1 MDKKEFIRQ
10 FLAGAF
16 FFVGIFL
23 MVMFIFFL
31 GRDKGLAQAKFQVVV
46 LYRHVG
52 GLMEGAPVR
61 LAGVNVGSV
70 DNIDFLDHVV
80 DSRRVKVTLNIFA
93 RYKKQL
99 EKNLTFAVKTEG
111 ILGEKLVEIDV
122 LGETPK
128 MDLARPV
135 IGEDPLDVQDL
146 AEVFGE
152 AAESFTR
159 TADQLNKIDVLALTQ
174 VMGET
179 SQSLLTTSEG
189 INDIMVELE
198 EITLKAK
205 RILDRVEQRIIEG
218 NLFKVF

>member
-1 MDKKEFIRQ
+1 MDKKEFIKQ
-10 FLAGAF
+10 FLAGIF

-23 MVMFIFFL
+23 ILMFIFFL
-31 GRDKGLAQAKFQVVV
+31 GRDKGLAQARFQVVV
-46 LYRHVG
+46 LYRNVG

-61 LAGVNVGSV
+61 LAGVHVGSV
-70 DNIDFLDHVV
+70 DNIDFLEQEV
-80 DSRRVKVTLNIFA
+80 DSRRVKVTLNIFS

-99 EKNLTFAVKTEG
+99 ERNLKFAVKTEG

-122 LGETPK
+122 LGEAPK
-128 MDLARPV
+128 TDLAHPV

-179 SQSLLTTSEG
+179 SQALLTTSEG
-189 INDIMVELE
+189 INDIMTELE
-198 EITLKAK
+198 EITLKSK

>member
-31 GRDKGLAQAKFQVVV
+31 GRDKGLAQAKFKVVV

-159 TADQLNKIDVLALTQ
+159 TADQLNKIDVLALTE

-179 SQSLLTTSEG
+179 SQSLLATFEG

>member
-1 MDKKEFIRQ
+1 MDKKELMRQ
-10 FLAGAF
+10 FLAGIF

-23 MVMFIFFL
+23 IVMFIFFL

-70 DNIDFLDHVV
+70 DNIDFLKQEV
-80 DSRRVKVTLNIFA
+80 DSRRVKVTLNIFS
-93 RYKKQL
+93 RYKEQL
-99 EKNLTFAVKTEG
+99 QKDLKFAVKTEG

-122 LGETPK
+122 LAETPK
-128 MDLARPV
+128 ADLTRPV
-135 IGEDPLDVQDL
+135 IGEDPIDVQDL

-159 TADQLNKIDVLALTQ
+159 TAEQLNKIDVLGLTE

-179 SQSLLTTSEG
+179 SQSLLTTSER
-189 INDIMVELE
+189 INDIMGELE
-198 EITLKAK
+198 EITFKSK

>member
-1 MDKKEFIRQ
+1 MDKKEFIKQ
-10 FLAGAF
+10 FLAGVF

-23 MVMFIFFL
+23 ILMFIFFL

-46 LYRHVG
+46 LYQNVG

-70 DNIDFLDHVV
+70 DNVDFLEQEV
-80 DSRRVKVTLNIFA
+80 DSRRVKVTLNIFS
-93 RYKKQL
+93 RYKEQL
-99 EKNLTFAVKTEG
+99 EKDLKFAVKTEG

-122 LGETPK
+122 LGEAPK
-128 MDLARPV
+128 LDLTRPV
-135 IGEDPLDVQDL
+135 IGEDPIDVQDL

-159 TADQLNKIDVLALTQ
+159 TAEQLNKIDILTLTE

-179 SQSLLTTSEG
+179 SQALLTTSER
-189 INDIMVELE
+189 INDIMGELE
-198 EITLKAK
+198 EITFKSK

>member
-1 MDKKEFIRQ
+1 MDKKEFVKQ
-10 FLAGAF
+10 FLAGMF

-23 MVMFIFFL
+23 ILVFIFFL

-46 LYRHVG
+46 LYQNVG

-70 DNIDFLDHVV
+70 DNIDFLEQEV
-80 DSRRVKVTLNIFA
+80 DSRRVKVTLNIFT

-99 EKNLTFAVKTEG
+99 EKNLKFAVKTEG

-122 LGETPK
+122 LGETTK
-128 MDLARPV
+128 IDLTRPI

-179 SQSLLTTSEG
+179 SQALLTTSEG
-189 INDIMVELE
+189 INDIMTELE
-198 EITLKAK
+198 EITLKSK

>member
-1 MDKKEFIRQ
+1 MDKKEFIKQ
-10 FLAGAF
+10 FLAGIF

-23 MVMFIFFL
+23 ILMFIFFL
-31 GRDKGLAQAKFQVVV
+31 GRDKGLAQARFQVVV
-46 LYRHVG
+46 LYRNVG

-61 LAGVNVGSV
+61 LAGVHVGSV
-70 DNIDFLDHVV
+70 DNIDFLEQEV
-80 DSRRVKVTLNIFA
+80 DSRRVKVTLNIFS

-99 EKNLTFAVKTEG
+99 ERNLKFAVKTEG

-122 LGETPK
+122 LGEAPK
-128 MDLARPV
+128 TDLAHPV

-159 TADQLNKIDVLALTQ
+159 TADQLSKIDILALSE

-179 SQSLLTTSEG
+179 SQSLLTTSEK
-189 INDIMVELE
+189 INAIMGELE
-198 EITLKAK
+198 EITFKSK
-205 RILDRVEQRIIEG
+205 RVLDRVEQRIIEG

>member
-1 MDKKEFIRQ
+1 MDKKEFIKQ
-10 FLAGAF
+10 FLAGVF

-23 MVMFIFFL
+23 ILMFIFFL

-46 LYRHVG
+46 LYRNVG

-70 DNIDFLDHVV
+70 DNIDFLEQEV
-80 DSRRVKVTLNIFA
+80 DSRRVKVTLNIFS

-99 EKNLTFAVKTEG
+99 ERNLKFAVKTEG

-122 LGETPK
+122 LGEAPK
-128 MDLARPV
+128 TDLAHPV

-159 TADQLNKIDVLALTQ
+159 TADQLSKIDILALSEA
-174 VMGET
+174 MGET
-179 SQSLLTTSEG
+179 SQSLLTTSG
-189 INDIMVELE
+189 KINDIMGELE
-198 EITLKAK
+198 EITFKSK
-205 RILDRVEQRIIEG
+205 RVLDRVEQRIIEG
-218 NLFKVF
+218 NLFKVW